1 MSLPRIAIS
10 TGDPAGIGPE
20 VTLKAALDPRV
31 NKICRPLLV
40 GDRGALEAHAAACG
54 LAPNLRSVA
63 RAADATWN
71 DGALPLVERRQ
82 FKPSELHIGAIAAPH
97 GEAALDSA
105 KTAIDAALA
114 GEVDAV
120 VAAHRRGGAQPAR
133 GRGGSLR
140 RRGAADHRPG
150 DRRRE
155 EERRSRGGAVWGRY
169 DVPEERL
176 RRLRRHGPRPGA
188 HHGQNPRLCRYRGP
202 HHRHAGAILL
212 GRTRQ
217 RARHRREEPRRSGR
231 DHLGD
236 QAARDRKSTRLNSSH
251 GYISYA
257 VF

>member
-1 MSLPRIAIS
+1 MSLPRIATS

-82 FKPSELHIGAIAAPH
+82 FKPGELHIGAIAAPH

-105 KTAIDAALA
+105 KTAIDTALA

-120 VAAHRRGGAQPAR
+120 VAAPHTESSIKLAGIEFDGYPTFVARCTGVPPEDAFLMICFDHGGTEMRIAHATLHA
-133 GRGGSLR
+133 SLR
-140 RRGAADHRPG
+140 RAIKLVTRDPGLHASRPAD
-150 DRRRE
+150 
-155 EERRSRGGAVWGRY
+155 SA
-169 DVPEERL
+169 L
-176 RRLRRHGPRPGA
+176 RRLGIASPRIAASGLNPPPGEGGPLGGEGAQSNGPAGA
-188 HHGQNPRLCRYRGP
+188 H
-202 HHRHAGAILL
+202 A
-212 GRTRQ
+212 T
-217 RARHRREEPRRSGR
+217 
-231 DHLGD
+231 
-236 QAARDRKSTRLNSSH
+236 
-251 GYISYA
+251 
-257 VF
+257 